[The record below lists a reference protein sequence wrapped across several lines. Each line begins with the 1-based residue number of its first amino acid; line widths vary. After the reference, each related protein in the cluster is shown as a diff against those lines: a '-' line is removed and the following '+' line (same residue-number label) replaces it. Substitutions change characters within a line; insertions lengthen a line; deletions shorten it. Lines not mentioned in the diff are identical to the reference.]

1 MHRDRESALT
11 YFLLSFKVLKERIWS
26 IINILSKQ
34 LEIESKAPDHQCQF
48 YAYVSQRSPVR
59 SMPPADT
66 MQSSIDGNFSNLMVE
81 ISLSSWPFPHEFPL
95 VGDYPSWW
103 LTGLLSSFLRIKLHD
118 P

>member
-1 MHRDRESALT
+1 MDIRAFRTMPNQSLLT
-11 YFLLSFKVLKERIWS
+11 SENASRSRVSIDVFLLSFKVLKDRIWS

-81 ISLSSWPFPHEFPL
+81 I
-95 VGDYPSWW
+95 
-103 LTGLLSSFLRIKLHD
+103 
-118 P
+118 